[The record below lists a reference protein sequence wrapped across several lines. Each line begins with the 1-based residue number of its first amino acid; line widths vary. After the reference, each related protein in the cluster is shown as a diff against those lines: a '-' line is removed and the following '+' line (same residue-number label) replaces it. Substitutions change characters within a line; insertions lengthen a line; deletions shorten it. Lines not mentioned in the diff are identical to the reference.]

1 MEQTLTLSI
10 FPPCVCH
17 CHCDKSYPGSS
28 PRSATTA
35 TSPCNTH
42 AHARTEQTTVLGLL
56 LLLLFPFLWQP
67 GPLAHSAL
75 SLLPECECIR
85 GELGSVMSVVL
96 CPCPLHVSVFIVC
109 LFVESLALVGAVGGL
124 PPAPPPR
131 TILVNTQTP
140 SRLR

>member
-1 MEQTLTLSI
+1 MEQTLSI
-10 FPPCVCH
+10 FPLCLPLRQIL
-17 CHCDKSYPGSS
+17 SSSS
-28 PRSATTA
+28 PRSATPQPHHHA
-35 TSPCNTH
+35 TRTLTLVPSQPQSLDSYYFYSCSP
-42 AHARTEQTTVLGLL
+42 
-56 LLLLFPFLWQP
+56 FFWQP

-96 CPCPLHVSVFIVC
+96 CPCPLHVSFFIVC